1 MLKNVV
7 AVVLEEV
14 HPFELGVACEVF
26 GLDRTADGL
35 PGYDFALAGARP
47 GPHRTHAGFTVDVP
61 YGPERLAEAD
71 LVLVTAVGVHQDYPA
86 PLLDAV
92 RAAVDGGARA
102 LSICSG
108 AFVLGAAGLL
118 DGRRST
124 THWRY
129 TDELAARFPRTTVEP
144 DVLYVDDDPV
154 ITSAGTAAGIDACL
168 HLVRKVQGVEAA
180 RGIARRM
187 VVAPHREGGQAQFVA
202 RPLPEGDG
210 ESLAPLLDWM
220 RHHLDQESTVEQ
232 LAARAHM
239 SPRTFARRF
248 QQETGTTPHRWLVG
262 QRLLL
267 AQRLLE
273 STTEPV
279 DAIAARCGF
288 GNAATLRHH
297 FGRRLGTTP
306 MAYRRCFAE
315 PLAS

>member
-7 AVVLEEV
+7 AVVLEEI

-47 GPHRTHAGFTVDVP
+47 GPHATHSGFAVDVP
-61 YGPERLAEAD
+61 YGPERLAAAD
-71 LVLVTAVGVHQDYPA
+71 LAVVTASGIRERYPE
-86 PLLDAV
+86 PLLEALRAV
-92 RAAVDGGARA
+92 VANGGRV

-124 THWRY
+124 THWRHSE
-129 TDELAARFPRTTVEP
+129 ELAERFPRTVVEP

-154 ITSAGTAAGIDACL
+154 VTSAGTAAGIDACL
-168 HLVRKVQGVEAA
+168 HLVRKVQGAEVA
-180 RGIARRM
+180 RAIARRM
-187 VVAPHREGGQAQFVA
+187 VVAPHREGGQAQFVN
-202 RPLPEGDG
+202 RPLPQGDG
-210 ESLAPLLDWM
+210 DSLAPLLDWM
-220 RHHLDQESTVEQ
+220 RHHLDEEATVEQ
-232 LAARAHM
+232 LAVRAHM

-248 QQETGTTPHRWLVG
+248 QQETGTTPHRWLTG
-262 QRLLL
+262 QRVLL

-273 STTEPV
+273 STTESV
-279 DAIAARCGF
+279 DVIAARCGF
-288 GNAATLRHH
+288 GNAAALRHH

-306 MAYRRCFAE
+306 LAYRRCFAD
-315 PLAS
+315 SC